1 MAAKK
6 EESQVEVAELTPEIK
21 EELFTAPIEV
31 IPTGS
36 APAPHANAGYDQNTG
51 EFIR

>member
-6 EESQVEVAELTPEIK
+6 DESIETAELTPEIK
-21 EELFTAPIEV
+21 EEMFTAPIDV
-31 IPTGS
+31 IPTGE
-36 APAPHANAGYDQNTG
+36 APAHQMHGHYNQNTG